1 MKDIFNGQIR
11 EERIPSVIVGLVVM
25 DIILIIGAIVF
36 LAAGMDA
43 SVQTQ
48 EAKMLANVLGWL
60 CAVFAVAYPILAI
73 CFARR
78 AKKYPRIA
86 YLFINP
92 KAFK

>member
-11 EERIPSVIVGLVVM
+11 EERVPSVIVGLIVM

-36 LAAGMDA
+36 LTAGMDA
-43 SVQTQ
+43 SAQTQ
-48 EAKMLANVLGWL
+48 EARMFVSALGRI
-60 CAVFAVAYPILAI
+60 CVVFAVAYPILAV

-78 AKKYPRIA
+78 AKKHPRIA

-92 KAFK
+92 KVFK